1 MSQEPS
7 LKARDQM
14 GKQSTR
20 SQETVCKYCFD
31 NDFLHPQAL
40 KHHMFMDH
48 WFSTRREM
56 YQKEE
61 EYVEFMEGMTK

>member
-1 MSQEPS
+1 
-7 LKARDQM
+7 
-14 GKQSTR
+14 
-20 SQETVCKYCFD
+20 
-31 NDFLHPQAL
+31 
-40 KHHMFMDH
+40 MFMDH